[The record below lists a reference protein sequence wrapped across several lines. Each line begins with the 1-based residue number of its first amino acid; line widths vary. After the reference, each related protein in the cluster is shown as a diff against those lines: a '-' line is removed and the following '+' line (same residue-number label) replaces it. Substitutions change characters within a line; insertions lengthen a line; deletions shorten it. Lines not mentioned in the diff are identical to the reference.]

1 MKLIRNL
8 KEFIIDHLPYLYVI
22 HDLII
27 KHKVFISRKS
37 YAHSEEDLFI
47 LKKFKNKKGFYVDV
61 GCHHPTRLNNCHLLY
76 KNGWNGIN
84 IDISEF
90 SIRLFN
96 LVRRKDINVNMAV
109 SLKQKKVRYYYD
121 KLMSLYISLNKR
133 KELNRFREI
142 NSDTLTSIIDK
153 TKYLNKKIDFLSID
167 AEGKDFEVLRSLNFK
182 KYDPQYICIEIYS
195 DKIINFNIKK
205 NEVYNFLIKKNY
217 KLLLNKRENFFF
229 KKNLD

>member
-1 MKLIRNL
+1 MLIRNF

-27 KHKVFISRKS
+27 KHKIFIPRKS

-96 LVRRKDINVNMAV
+96 IVRRKDININLAV
-109 SLKQKKVRYYYD
+109 SLKQKKVRFYYD

-142 NSDTLTSIIDK
+142 KSDTLTSIIDK

-167 AEGKDFEVLRSLNFK
+167 AEGKDFEVLKSLNFK
-182 KYDPQYICIEIYS
+182 KYDPKYICIEVYS
-195 DKIINFNIKK
+195 DKIVNFDIKK
-205 NEVYNFLIKKNY
+205 NEVYKFLVKKNY
-217 KLLLNKRENFFF
+217 IMLFNKRENFFF
-229 KKNLD
+229 KKKF

>member
-1 MKLIRNL
+1 MKLIRNF
-8 KEFIIDHLPYLYVI
+8 KELIIDHLPYLYAL

-27 KHKVFISRKS
+27 KHKIFISKKS
-37 YAHSEEDLFI
+37 YAHSGEDLFI

-84 IDISEF
+84 IDISKF
-90 SIRLFN
+90 SITLFN
-96 LVRRKDINVNMAV
+96 LIRKKDININIAV

-133 KELNRFREI
+133 KELNRSREI

-153 TKYLNKKIDFLSID
+153 TRYLNKKIDFLSID

-182 KYDPQYICIEIYS
+182 KYDPKYICIEIYS
-195 DKIINFNIKK
+195 NNILNFNIKNNK
-205 NEVYNFLIKKNY
+205 IYKFLKDKNY
-217 KLLLNKRENFFF
+217 KLLLNKRENFIFQ
-229 KKNLD
+229 KKL

>member
-1 MKLIRNL
+1 MRLIRNL

-27 KHKVFISRKS
+27 KHKIFIPRKS

>member
-1 MKLIRNL
+1 MRLIRNL

-27 KHKVFISRKS
+27 KHKIFIPRKS

-90 SIRLFN
+90 SIRLFDI
-96 LVRRKDINVNMAV
+96 VRRKDININLAV
-109 SLKQKKVRYYYD
+109 SLKQKKVRFYYD

-142 NSDTLTSIIDK
+142 ESDTLTSIIDK
-153 TKYLNKKIDFLSID
+153 TKYFNKKIDFLSID

-182 KYDPQYICIEIYS
+182 KYDPKYICIEIYS
-195 DKIINFNIKK
+195 DKIVSFDIKK
-205 NEVYNFLIKKNY
+205 NEVYKFLIKKNY
-217 KLLLNKRENFFF
+217 IMLFNKRENFFF
-229 KKNLD
+229 KKKF

>member
-27 KHKVFISRKS
+27 KHKIFIPRKS

-76 KNGWNGIN
+76 KNGWKGIN

-96 LVRRKDINVNMAV
+96 IVRRKDVNINLAV
-109 SLKQKKVRYYYD
+109 SLKQKKVRFYYD
-121 KLMSLYISLNKR
+121 KPMSLYISLNKR

-142 NSDTLTSIIDK
+142 KSDTLTSIIDK

-167 AEGKDFEVLRSLNFK
+167 AEGKDFEVLKSLNFK
-182 KYDPQYICIEIYS
+182 KYDPKYICIEIYS
-195 DKIINFNIKK
+195 HRIVNFNIKK
-205 NEVYNFLIKKNY
+205 NEVYKFLIKKNY

-229 KKNLD
+229 KKNF